1 VAKVN
6 VSDLIPLLLLV
17 LLTLAFTI
25 GGAMVVLLIRNSKDR
40 TPKSSPAAPNSYISS
55 ATFIRR
61 PPCWLAIKSHNLN
74 AVQSALGL
82 QKVQPCSWSE
92 GLCGEKR
99 LFIAPPVKGW
109 ILVFGS
115 GLPDTNED
123 IDSCFRFLLNLSRKL
138 GHVQFFS
145 ASQVLQHHA
154 WVRAE
159 KGRVIR
165 AYAWAGKTLWTQGQ
179 QTRVES
185 AIGLKCLDYEEN
197 VEPAFF
203 GQSDGIQSN
212 VDKVPLLAACWSV
225 DPAEIQERFPEQAF
239 GVAGEPI

>member
-1 VAKVN
+1 M
-6 VSDLIPLLLLV
+6 SDLIPLLLLV

-25 GGAMVVLLIRNSKDR
+25 GGAMVVLLIRNSTNQAVKP
-40 TPKSSPAAPNSYISS
+40 TPAPPVNFSP

-61 PPCWLAIKSHNLN
+61 PPCWVAIKSQRL
-74 AVQSALGL
+74 ASVQSALGL
-82 QKVQPCSWSE
+82 QKVKPCSWSE
-92 GLCGEKR
+92 GLSGEQR

-115 GLPDTNED
+115 GLPDSSDD
-123 IDSCFRFLLNLSRKL
+123 IDKCFRFVLNLSRRL

-145 ASQVLQHHA
+145 ASQILQHHA

-165 AYAWAGKTLWTQGQ
+165 AYAWAGRTLWAQGRP
-179 QTRVES
+179 TRIES
-185 AIGLKCLDYEEN
+185 ALGLKCLDYEEA

-203 GQSDGIQSN
+203 GQSDMLQAN
-212 VDKVPLLAACWSV
+212 VDKVPLLAACWSL
-225 DPAEIQERFPEQAF
+225 DPAEIEERCPEQVL
-239 GVAGEPI
+239 GVAGEPS